1 MLVENVGFESANL
14 AGLQV
19 EFPYRSTGEL
29 DLLAACTNPV
39 LIGNTATNLQSLDLC
54 DYVNITVAKDKFL
67 VEFDEF
73 MLCPHCII
81 DGMSDAL
88 SLFGIYDKTWQ
99 KLEGLEVSTVDL
111 VAGGCLAGDGFFEG
125 SEAPVFFDCNGVLG
139 SIYNGTVLSKNDLKT
154 SSPSECCDLCH
165 NEPSCNVWTWCD
177 GQTGGCEQGE
187 EDMCVLKYEE
197 KRQPQVLRKGKYT
210 PWTSGFLG
218 GESAYESCL
227 SKVMALE
234 MKCKD
239 NNVPLSQAALFEC
252 CEDISNMNPEC
263 LCNDNFGQE
272 MSLLQDSL
280 NGYAARR
287 CKLSPCEV
295 LKDAQPLTD
304 ASPKSN
310 NAQALPIS
318 GLNGLQQSRD
328 PQIQHAQYLPIP
340 NSADP
345 RSRDRP
351 KMMGRSGR
359 PTEPDCG
366 IDDVESAL
374 FMDSNANYDKI
385 FLQGKLRNKLRE
397 DIVLGGFTIPIFFSR
412 GARGY
417 DSKWHRAEPTDFVV
431 ECNEVVVTSGEWNS
445 AIQPVKVDCSKIKVE
460 VTDDGILFTPVDI
473 NLCAGCSL
481 EGLLGEP
488 MWQVRHVNDF
498 QLDFIHFKP
507 ASSANGPIIGKPF
520 CIGTEEEFALL
531 EASELS
537 GNVLRDPSQI
547 NTAQDLLLGQPTA
560 TAGNGVPGRDA
571 NSASI
576 PKRIPNYQPIGQP
589 MQPTQSMPP
598 STVSQYWT
606 TIRGMHPHTAAS
618 VLSALPPAHAA
629 QILQLAPP
637 PFAAQVMEA
646 MPEAVASDVSQR
658 LQQQQGIGGIPTSAQ
673 PIGLNSGGFSSQ
685 QQQPAVTAEQM
696 ALLAPSQAASLL
708 QSMNPA
714 QAASAL
720 SGLSPMKAA
729 QILEAM
735 PPADAA
741 KIMDA
746 MPGGE
751 IAQILMQMNPR
762 TRTQVLNDMSP
773 VVGASALQLLP
784 PRQAEAML
792 DQVNPQHATQMQ
804 NAMPPASMRPDR
816 LALMSP
822 AQAASMLQNM
832 YPTQAAAA
840 LRGMSPREAAQIL
853 QAMPPMDAAQ
863 ILDVMPGGAVADI
876 LMQMSPAA
884 GSQLLGNMSPVV
896 AASALQQLPPQD
908 AQGMIDLLN
917 SQRANEIQSSL
928 PIDNMNL
935 NTMQNVGR
943 FSNQDTTMPSSWQ
956 NGAGQTH
963 PSVSADEL
971 ALLAPAQAASA
982 LSGLSPVEAAQ
993 MLQVMPP
1000 ADAAKIL
1007 DVMPGGGVANILRH
1021 MTPAAGSQLL
1031 GNMSPIVGGSALQQ
1045 LNPQQAEAMLNQVNP
1060 QQATLIQNAIPP
1072 ASLRPGRLAMLP
1084 PDQAASILQDLY
1096 PTQAAAALRGLSPR
1110 EAAEILQA
1118 MPPTDAAQILD
1129 TMPGGAVADILTQ
1142 MSPAAGSQLLA
1153 NMSPDVAASALQQ
1166 LPPQDAQTMLN
1177 LVNAQRASQLKNPA
1191 PAGNTEPNTKPNGSQ
1206 FSGQNTM
1213 PPSSREDSDGQTQN
1227 AFGIQRNEPSVTADQ
1242 LALLGPVQAAS
1253 AVKNLYPFQAA
1264 SALSGLSPVEAA
1276 RILQAMPP
1284 ADAAKI
1290 MDAMPGQEVTDILM
1304 QMDPALRPQILG
1316 NMSPVVGASALQLLP
1331 PRQAEVM
1338 LNLVDPQHAA
1348 QVQHAMPPASMQPD
1362 QLTRLAPPQA
1372 ASLLQ
1377 NLYPTQAAAALRG
1390 LTPREAAQILQAMPA
1405 MDAAQILDTMPGGAV
1420 ADILMQMSP
1429 AAATQLLGNMSPVVA
1444 ASALQQLPQKEVQ
1457 SMLKHVGGNEYT
1469 GIGVVDLEN
1478 FKDSQNTN
1486 SIIGGTAMSTGIADK
1501 LNLSGGDSLAA
1512 QIDTLSEEDLLSL
1525 SMDKQFPSII
1535 EGLVRQDEVK
1545 TAVEIL
1551 SKVPEKSYHPLFSSL
1566 SPETIAELIQHMEPI
1581 EAASSIA
1588 LLDNK
1593 QVADVLTLVPES
1605 VLNSV
1610 LIRLPVSRIALVFDQ
1625 MDPSQVAHYMNSKE
1639 HSVNIADV
1647 ISFMDPERAARALE
1661 QMDPYSAAVILEKSS
1676 SALPIIEELTDETK
1690 TTLIMT
1696 LKQGVNERMPE
1707 EEGGKVDGN
1716 SEPKI
1721 TGQDVMLVQNQDCNL
1736 RKNDLNVLLRPK
1748 LGRKDEKYVI
1758 TGSIQREEEVDAI
1771 KNYLKLDSLG
1781 FFIKL
1786 SPWFQDGQGI
1796 WMQQD
1801 DVLGG
1806 ENYAITCQF
1815 ILMKGSNSS
1824 ENLCKH
1830 AVTEVLDNAVV
1841 IHLRDVSLCPD
1852 CSLTGGPDGVLFDIT
1867 RGRGLVDSTNLP
1879 VLSKFMC
1886 LDEARLRAAQAS
1898 EAAVVKPGTNGIPTG
1913 NTTHPFAAPVE
1924 RETDMSLGGDGTQW
1938 DISGAPT
1945 SFTLSFSP
1953 WTKGESSVWE
1963 KSSPGDFEI
1972 GCACE
1977 VGEVVEEGGQIQA
1990 TIRGNSNTPVHL
2002 RHVNAHEL
2010 DPRNPIIEDAS
2021 WDNTGGKAVA
2031 AAVEAGDEIPPGNNG
2046 SMPLIVPIEG
2056 GTEWDITGTPTSF
2069 TLAFSPWT
2077 KSASSVWEKSS
2088 PADFEIGCE
2097 NCQVG
2102 EVVEEGGQIQ
2112 ATIENNANSPV
2123 HLKHVDA
2130 HELDPRKPNI
2140 VEG

>member
-1 MLVENVGFESANL
+1 
-14 AGLQV
+14 
-19 EFPYRSTGEL
+19 
-29 DLLAACTNPV
+29 
-39 LIGNTATNLQSLDLC
+39 
-54 DYVNITVAKDKFL
+54 
-67 VEFDEF
+67 
-73 MLCPHCII
+73 
-81 DGMSDAL
+81 
-88 SLFGIYDKTWQ
+88 
-99 KLEGLEVSTVDL
+99 
-111 VAGGCLAGDGFFEG
+111 
-125 SEAPVFFDCNGVLG
+125 
-139 SIYNGTVLSKNDLKT
+139 
-154 SSPSECCDLCH
+154 
-165 NEPSCNVWTWCD
+165 
-177 GQTGGCEQGE
+177 
-187 EDMCVLKYEE
+187 
-197 KRQPQVLRKGKYT
+197 
-210 PWTSGFLG
+210 
-218 GESAYESCL
+218 
-227 SKVMALE
+227 
-234 MKCKD
+234 
-239 NNVPLSQAALFEC
+239 
-252 CEDISNMNPEC
+252 
-263 LCNDNFGQE
+263 
-272 MSLLQDSL
+272 
-280 NGYAARR
+280 
-287 CKLSPCEV
+287 
-295 LKDAQPLTD
+295 
-304 ASPKSN
+304 
-310 NAQALPIS
+310 
-318 GLNGLQQSRD
+318 
-328 PQIQHAQYLPIP
+328 
-340 NSADP
+340 
-345 RSRDRP
+345 
-351 KMMGRSGR
+351 
-359 PTEPDCG
+359 
-366 IDDVESAL
+366 
-374 FMDSNANYDKI
+374 
-385 FLQGKLRNKLRE
+385 
-397 DIVLGGFTIPIFFSR
+397 
-412 GARGY
+412 
-417 DSKWHRAEPTDFVV
+417 
-431 ECNEVVVTSGEWNS
+431 
-445 AIQPVKVDCSKIKVE
+445 
-460 VTDDGILFTPVDI
+460 
-473 NLCAGCSL
+473 
-481 EGLLGEP
+481 
-488 MWQVRHVNDF
+488 
-498 QLDFIHFKP
+498 
-507 ASSANGPIIGKPF
+507 
-520 CIGTEEEFALL
+520 
-531 EASELS
+531 
-537 GNVLRDPSQI
+537 
-547 NTAQDLLLGQPTA
+547 
-560 TAGNGVPGRDA
+560 
-571 NSASI
+571 
-576 PKRIPNYQPIGQP
+576 
-589 MQPTQSMPP
+589 
-598 STVSQYWT
+598 
-606 TIRGMHPHTAAS
+606 
-618 VLSALPPAHAA
+618 
-629 QILQLAPP
+629 
-637 PFAAQVMEA
+637 
-646 MPEAVASDVSQR
+646 
-658 LQQQQGIGGIPTSAQ
+658 
-673 PIGLNSGGFSSQ
+673 
-685 QQQPAVTAEQM
+685 
-696 ALLAPSQAASLL
+696 
-708 QSMNPA
+708 
-714 QAASAL
+714 
-720 SGLSPMKAA
+720 
-729 QILEAM
+729 
-735 PPADAA
+735 
-741 KIMDA
+741 
-746 MPGGE
+746 
-751 IAQILMQMNPR
+751 
-762 TRTQVLNDMSP
+762 
-773 VVGASALQLLP
+773 
-784 PRQAEAML
+784 
-792 DQVNPQHATQMQ
+792 
-804 NAMPPASMRPDR
+804 
-816 LALMSP
+816 
-822 AQAASMLQNM
+822 
-832 YPTQAAAA
+832 
-840 LRGMSPREAAQIL
+840 
-853 QAMPPMDAAQ
+853 
-863 ILDVMPGGAVADI
+863 
-876 LMQMSPAA
+876 
-884 GSQLLGNMSPVV
+884 
-896 AASALQQLPPQD
+896 
-908 AQGMIDLLN
+908 
-917 SQRANEIQSSL
+917 
-928 PIDNMNL
+928 
-935 NTMQNVGR
+935 
-943 FSNQDTTMPSSWQ
+943 MPSSWQ

-1781 FFIKL
+1781 FFIEL

>member
-1781 FFIKL
+1781 FFIEL

>member
-928 PIDNMNL
+928 PIDNMNM